1 MFADWFSGVI
11 KCYDSYSETNYYFH
25 IRNVNIVNTQILTDV
40 NFMGMKKKKVLDS
53 NLTDVLI
60 LYQNY
65 ISQYYRLDEKDS
77 ITIENE
83 SEHLIGNNYLSPLL
97 LYFSNDHIKFPYNW
111 ENHEKNGTPN
121 CKQIIE
127 NGEIYL
133 TEIHLYS

>member
-65 ISQYYRLDEKDS
+65 IS
-77 ITIENE
+77 
-83 SEHLIGNNYLSPLL
+83 
-97 LYFSNDHIKFPYNW
+97 
-111 ENHEKNGTPN
+111 
-121 CKQIIE
+121 
-127 NGEIYL
+127 
-133 TEIHLYS
+133 